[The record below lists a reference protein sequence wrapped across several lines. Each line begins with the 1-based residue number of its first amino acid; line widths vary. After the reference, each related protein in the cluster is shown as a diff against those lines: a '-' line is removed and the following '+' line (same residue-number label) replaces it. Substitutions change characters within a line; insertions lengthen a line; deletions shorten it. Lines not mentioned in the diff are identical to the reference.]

1 MDLRDLRVC
10 VIVPV
15 YQSAAY
21 LPACLDAILAQTHRA
36 LQVLLIDDGST
47 DGSADLCD
55 RYARADPRVEVIHKV
70 NEGQSV
76 ARNLGIER
84 CQCPYLFFVD
94 SDDTLPVDAVAQLL
108 RPLEQGA
115 YDVVAGRLQCVR
127 DGVPEPLPAGVAPG
141 PLRHDPSDRAR
152 WNRFKVS
159 SDFGYVP
166 KLYRTAFLRQHGIRF
181 DDIRRVLMEDTLF
194 NLRVWLEQPAFFV
207 TDAVVYTYAIRSQ
220 TSSNR
225 AMNTIAQRAVRA
237 LELYGQAIDAHGT
250 LARDLDLAV
259 PLAMRMFCWCLV
271 NNLLYA
277 KPDGKQM
284 RAQIA
289 AFTHSEPVMAMLRQP
304 GAARA
309 LATIPSLAQRLFYGY
324 CLRLLRAGRAELLYG
339 TFRLLYPAMLAYAK
353 SVLNK

>member
-1 MDLRDLRVC
+1 MDVRDIRVC

-15 YQSAAY
+15 YQAAAY
-21 LPACLDAILAQTHRA
+21 LPACLDAILAQTHRD

-47 DGSADLCD
+47 DGSADICD
-55 RYARADPRVEVIHKV
+55 RYARADPRVQVIHKP

-76 ARNLGIER
+76 ARNLGIEH
-84 CQCPYLFFVD
+84 CKCPYLFFVD
-94 SDDTLPVDAVAQLL
+94 SDDTLPEDAVAQLL
-108 RPLEQGA
+108 RPLEHGA
-115 YDVVAGRLQCVR
+115 YDVVAGRLRCVR
-127 DGVPEPLPAGVAPG
+127 DGVPDPLPEGIAPG
-141 PLRHDPSDRAR
+141 PLRHDPDDRAR

-166 KLYRTAFLRQHGIRF
+166 KLYRTAFLRRHGIRF

-225 AMNTIAQRAVRA
+225 AMNTIAQRAVSA
-237 LELYGQAIDAHGT
+237 LELYAQAIEARGT
-250 LARDLDLAV
+250 LERDLDLAV

-271 NNLLYA
+271 NNLLYH
-277 KPDGKQM
+277 KPDGPQM

-289 AFTHSEPVMAMLRQP
+289 RFTHSGPVMALLRQP
-304 GAARA
+304 GALSA
-309 LATIPSLAQRLFYGY
+309 LATIPSPAQRLFYGY
-324 CLRLLRAGRAELLYG
+324 CLRLLRSGREGMLYG